1 MRFNKACDNLGLAPK
16 TVAQHILFESE
27 KTAKRVL
34 TEGVEAVLGER
45 VKMFTEPLYVDE
57 KKLYANSSSNVQET
71 PSEASATSGSA
82 VTAA

>member
-1 MRFNKACDNLGLAPK
+1 LLSLSLLPISTF
-16 TVAQHILFESE
+16 F
-27 KTAKRVL
+27 
-34 TEGVEAVLGER
+34 EGVEAVLGER

>member
-27 KTAKRVL
+27 KTAKRIL
-34 TEGVEAVLGER
+34 IEGVEAVLGER

-71 PSEASATSGSA
+71 PSEANATSGSA